1 MLYKLDIQFFGGRG
15 ASSSGGSGSG
25 GGKLGHPREQRD
37 DYTPEQYKALE
48 NYTGSSSINKHLG
61 VEGYDNMDAY
71 YKKMADNLDSAIAKS
86 GWNKT
91 ETDTPYMRGAGAIVV
106 GVPQDM
112 KFSSKQELAD
122 YINKNS
128 VGNKYTNEGYTSITT
143 TPSVARSF
151 ANSQSGKN
159 PIILEYKQIKKGTKG
174 AYVSGGHGKKPIS
187 VFGSDEDETLMQRKV
202 KTTPISAWV
211 GNDGYVHV
219 AVIAGG

>member
-15 ASSSGGSGSG
+15 ASSSGGGGSGS
-25 GGKLGHPREQRD
+25 GKLGHPREQRD

-48 NYTGSSSINKHLG
+48 DYTSSSSINKHLG

-71 YKKMADNLDSAIAKS
+71 YKNMADNLDKAIAKS

-91 ETDTPYMRGAGAIVV
+91 ETNTPYMRGAGAIVV

-112 KFSSKQELAD
+112 KFKSQQDLAD

-128 VGNKYTNEGYTSITT
+128 VGNKYVNEGYTSITT
-143 TPSVARSF
+143 QHHTAKSF
-151 ANSQSGKN
+151 ADTQKGKN
-159 PIILEYKQIKKGTKG
+159 PIILEYAKIKKGTKG

-187 VFGSDEDETLMQRKV
+187 VFGSMEDETLMQRKV